1 MESIVGSFRGVASD
15 KRLRCVCGYPQRVM
29 RLVPVFVD
37 IAFCLGYHDELYS
50 HNLIHRYA
58 APIKKYFDISNI
70 SEGVKK

>member
-15 KRLRCVCGYPQRVM
+15 KRLCCVCGYPQRMM

-50 HNLIHRYA
+50 HNLISA
-58 APIKKYFDISNI
+58 ASIKKYFDISDI
-70 SEGVKK
+70 SESVKK